1 MTYPLHTPGLHIR
14 SRSIT
19 SSMLMTTYSNVVVSN
34 DQKQSVSVAFQYV
47 VALPY
52 SVWQGLLFFANIIKY
67 YISSAKSRFVFHH
80 ILIIA
85 VFLLPECYSTILC

>member
-34 DQKQSVSVAFQYV
+34 DHKQSVSVAFQYV
-47 VALPY
+47 MPCRFYEAR
-52 SVWQGLLFFANIIKY
+52 A
-67 YISSAKSRFVFHH
+67 FVFAKISN
-80 ILIIA
+80 ILRTTAECFINFHSA
-85 VFLLPECYSTILC
+85 VVKFIYPDALIFYVRP